1 MSGSVCFSSV
11 PKVHMQV
18 WEGWLRAS
26 RMSSLESGAF
36 GLKPSFRFYVNEL
49 FSLLQL
55 FLDKVMEAI
64 AVIKRSQLTY
74 EIKRRAL

>member
-1 MSGSVCFSSV
+1 
-11 PKVHMQV
+11 MQV

-26 RMSSLESGAF
+26 RMSYLESGAF
-36 GLKPSFRFYVNEL
+36 GLKPSYRFYVNDP

-64 AVIKRSQLTY
+64 AMIKRSQLTY
-74 EIKRRAL
+74 KIKRTAL